1 MKKNKKKTFQN
12 YIIGAQVAITVFCGV
27 FLGYQ
32 LDLLFA
38 TEQNY
43 LTFLC
48 SALTIIHVLY
58 RLTKRFQK
66 RK

>member
-1 MKKNKKKTFQN
+1 MKKQTSSPFKH
-12 YIIGAQVAITVFCGV
+12 YIIGTQMALTIFCGF

-32 LDLLFA
+32 LDSMFKI
-38 TEQNY
+38 EKNY

-48 SALTIIHVLY
+48 SMLTIIHVLY

>member
-1 MKKNKKKTFQN
+1 MKKKINNPFEY
-12 YIIGAQVAITVFCGV
+12 YIIGTQIALTIFCGF

-32 LDLLFA
+32 LDLMLK
-38 TEQNY
+38 TEKNY

-48 SALTIIHVLY
+48 SVLTIIHVLY

>member
-12 YIIGAQVAITVFCGV
+12 YLIGTQVAITIFCGV

-32 LDLLFA
+32 LDLFFA
-38 TEQNY
+38 TKQNY

-48 SALTIIHVLY
+48 SALTIVHVLY

>member
-1 MKKNKKKTFQN
+1 MKKTKNKTFK
-12 YIIGAQVAITVFCGV
+12 YYAIGTQIALTIFCGF

-32 LDLLFA
+32 LDLILK
-38 TEQNY
+38 TEKNY

-48 SALTIIHVLY
+48 SVLTIIHVLY
-58 RLTKRFQK
+58 RLINRFQK

>member
-1 MKKNKKKTFQN
+1 MKKTKNNPFKH
-12 YIIGAQVAITVFCGV
+12 YVIGTEIALTIFCGF

-32 LDLLFA
+32 LDLVLKIEK
-38 TEQNY
+38 TY

-48 SALTIIHVLY
+48 SVLTIIHVLY